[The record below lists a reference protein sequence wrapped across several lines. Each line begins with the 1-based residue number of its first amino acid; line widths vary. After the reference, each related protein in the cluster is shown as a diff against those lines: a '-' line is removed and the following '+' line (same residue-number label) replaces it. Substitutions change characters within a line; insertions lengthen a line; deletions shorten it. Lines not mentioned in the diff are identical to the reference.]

1 MLRNIK
7 NHIDKQNL
15 IGYSWF
21 RNIKQGGSKM
31 NFSKLRG
38 RIKEEGLSE
47 KEFAEKISLSSATL
61 SARLNGKV
69 DWNLSEIKSAC
80 NVLSIAEYDI
90 PKYFFAN

>member
-1 MLRNIK
+1 
-7 NHIDKQNL
+7 
-15 IGYSWF
+15 
-21 RNIKQGGSKM
+21 M

-47 KEFAEKISLSSATL
+47 KEFAEKINLSSATL

-80 NVLSIAEYDI
+80 NALSIVESDI